1 MMFEVPKSAASR
13 NLELSLVM
21 LAAAL
26 PIVACLVFLSG
37 TMLKMSFVLGVAAI
51 CVLGAIA
58 AFASVMSAVFFFRAV
73 ECILDVQEMSMHI
86 DNAIV
91 KKMTAMEI
99 RHNEDKE

>member
-1 MMFEVPKSAASR
+1 MMFEVSKSAASR

-26 PIVACLVFLSG
+26 PLTLCLVFLSG
-37 TMLKMSFVLGVAAI
+37 TMLKMSFVLGISAI

-86 DNAIV
+86 GNAIV

-99 RHNEDKE
+99 RHNEDKN